1 MYAAVIG
8 AVLVGPLAVLSATQ
22 HADVSW
28 IPKPTLAG
36 VTVLF
41 HDYFGAH
48 RSFLP
53 C

>member
-1 MYAAVIG
+1 
-8 AVLVGPLAVLSATQ
+8 VGPLAVLSATQ

-41 HDYFGAH
+41 HDYFGAA
-48 RSFLP
+48 
-53 C
+53 